1 MWRIVKSIELVC
13 RVAIVCAASQ
23 AWCQVG
29 VPGVPVPSV
38 PVQGLP
44 VDVDRTTR
52 TAVSRLAEA
61 RKIRV
66 DQLLRAHRDRLE
78 RDPNG
83 EPIVRSELI
92 AIAPS
97 DGALAAALA
106 KGYTVLRREQIEGL
120 GLSTVVL
127 RAPPDMSTRRALRDL
142 ERLDPDGS
150 YDFNHLY
157 LGSAGDASPMATV
170 PAIDT
175 IAAAV
180 DDESPRIGMIDT
192 GVDVNH
198 PVFVPGSVVT
208 WGCEEPLPDSH
219 GTSVASL
226 LVAASAD
233 FRGAAPAAR
242 LFAADVYCNQPV
254 GGAADSLALA
264 FGWLVGAEVG
274 VINVS
279 LVGPTNRLIERVV
292 RQVLA
297 RGHLVVAAVGNDGPT
312 APPRFPAGY
321 ANVTGVTAVD
331 RRQRVLIEAC
341 RGAHVDFAAPGA
353 DMAAAEP
360 GGRYAA
366 VRGTSFAAPVAA
378 GLLAQWLPGPSLDG
392 ARAALANLTA
402 LAEDL
407 GPRGADRTYG
417 VGLVGAALR
426 VEPAR
431 VQAQ

>member
-1 MWRIVKSIELVC
+1 MWRIVKSIELLC
-13 RVAIVCAASQ
+13 RVAMVCAAPH
-23 AWCQVG
+23 AWSQVG

-44 VDVDRTTR
+44 VDVDRTAR

-61 RKIRV
+61 RNIRI

-83 EPIVRSELI
+83 DPIVRSELI

-97 DGALAAALA
+97 DVALASALA

-127 RAPPDMSTRRALRDL
+127 QAPPNVSTRRGLRDL

-150 YDFNHLY
+150 YDFNHVY
-157 LGSAGDASPMATV
+157 LGSQSESSPLAPMPPIDA
-170 PAIDT
+170 
-175 IAAAV
+175 IAASV
-180 DDESPRIGMIDT
+180 DGSSPRIGMIDT

-198 PVFVPGSVVT
+198 PVFVPGSVVS
-208 WGCEEPLPDSH
+208 WGCDEPFPDSH
-219 GTSVASL
+219 GTAVASL

-242 LFAADVYCNQPV
+242 LFAADIYCNQPV
-254 GGAADSLALA
+254 GGASDALALA
-264 FGWLVGAEVG
+264 FGWLVRAEVG

-279 LVGPTNRLIERVV
+279 LVGPTNRLVERVV

-321 ANVTGVTAVD
+321 ANVTGVTGVD

-341 RGAHVDFAAPGA
+341 RGEHVDFAAPGS
-353 DMAAAEP
+353 DMAAAAP
-360 GGRYAA
+360 GGGYAA
-366 VRGTSFAAPVAA
+366 VRGTSFASPLTA
-378 GLLAQWLPGPSLDG
+378 GLLAQWLPAPSLEG
-392 ARAALANLTA
+392 ARTA
-402 LAEDL
+402 LAHLTAHAQDL
-407 GPRGADRTYG
+407 GPRGADRIYG

-426 VEPAR
+426 VEPGHVR
-431 VQAQ
+431 AQ